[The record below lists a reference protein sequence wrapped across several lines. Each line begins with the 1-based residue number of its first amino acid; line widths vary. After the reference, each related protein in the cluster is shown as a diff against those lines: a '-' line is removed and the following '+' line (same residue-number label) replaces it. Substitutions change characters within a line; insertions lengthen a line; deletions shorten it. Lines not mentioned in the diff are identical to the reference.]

1 MDKNSRIESF
11 LKSINEAKDMSNVV
25 LVGGATTNP
34 DGTMTTTN
42 NGDCKNATF
51 NGCNSATNTGACR
64 NAIYMC
70 DKSKNKAGCDNAYI
84 PPSLSNMTIDTCK

>member
-1 MDKNSRIESF
+1 MNKKSQIESF

-25 LVGGATTNP
+25 LVGGAVKNP

-42 NGDCKNATF
+42 NGSCTNATLK
-51 NGCNSATNTGACR
+51 GCNDATNTGACK

-70 DKSKNKAGCDNAYI
+70 DDSTNQNGCNNAYI
-84 PPSLSNMTIDTCK
+84 PPSYNMSEPTCK